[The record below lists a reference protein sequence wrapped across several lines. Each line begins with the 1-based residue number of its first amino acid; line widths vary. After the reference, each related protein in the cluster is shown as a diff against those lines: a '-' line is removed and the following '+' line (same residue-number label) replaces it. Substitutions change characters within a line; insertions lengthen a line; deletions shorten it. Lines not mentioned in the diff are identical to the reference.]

1 MHPGIHAVLSHIK
14 WYISDQLDSFAVGIF
29 PKFSPL
35 LEELVLAKHPKHDV
49 IIHLFSALCKR
60 NRLFFL
66 NIFRPALPV
75 LISIGYFQCHIQSI
89 IFDPVPVFFY
99 KLLKFR
105 FVFVK
110 PAKCFLQ
117 NQRPVF
123 KECCIINGRFLCSP
137 VIALDFLRRQ
147 KLFSDKLIQINQ
159 IRISGKCRQALIWA
173 VPKTCRSDRK
183 HLPVLLFQ
191 IHQQIHKM
199 ERCITQSAN
208 TIL

>member
-35 LEELVLAKHPKHDV
+35 LEELILAKHPKHDV

-75 LISIGYFQCHIQSI
+75 LVSIGYFQCHIQSI

-110 PAKCFLQ
+110 PTKCFLQ

-137 VIALDFLRRQ
+137 VIVPDFLRRQ
-147 KLFSDKLIQINQ
+147 KLFSGKLIQINQ
-159 IRISGKCRQALIWA
+159 IRISGKCDKL
-173 VPKTCRSDRK
+173 
-183 HLPVLLFQ
+183 
-191 IHQQIHKM
+191 
-199 ERCITQSAN
+199 
-208 TIL
+208 

>member
-29 PKFSPL
+29 LSFPHCWKNLYWQNTQNMML
-35 LEELVLAKHPKHDV
+35 LYISFRHFA
-49 IIHLFSALCKR
+49 SATGC
-60 NRLFFL
+60 FL

-75 LISIGYFQCHIQSI
+75 LVSIGYFQCHIQSI
-89 IFDPVPVFFY
+89 IFDPVPIFFY

-110 PAKCFLQ
+110 PTKCFLQ

-137 VIALDFLRRQ
+137 VMAPDFLRRQ
-147 KLFSDKLIQINQ
+147 KLFSGKLIQINQ
-159 IRISGKCRQALIWA
+159 IRISGKCRQALI
-173 VPKTCRSDRK
+173 
-183 HLPVLLFQ
+183 
-191 IHQQIHKM
+191 
-199 ERCITQSAN
+199 
-208 TIL
+208 